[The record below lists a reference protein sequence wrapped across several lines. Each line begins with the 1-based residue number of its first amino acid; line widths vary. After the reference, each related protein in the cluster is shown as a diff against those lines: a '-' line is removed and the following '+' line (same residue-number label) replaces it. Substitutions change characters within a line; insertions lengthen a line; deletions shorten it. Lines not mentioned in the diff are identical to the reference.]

1 MQHQYISLSDTMPF
15 VLTNTIYYRLTP
27 HIEQQREPHI
37 VQINIGCG
45 KFELLL
51 TELTMAAPNIC
62 IQAWGYT
69 SSHSSSNSEE
79 LLGGLQLSSIADIT
93 TALNAHRA
101 VLYRIAATHSST
113 SKLHSSTIDD
123 ITTAQ
128 YSPAVGTVALRLQL
142 LEPTSD
148 TDAWAQRSDSVSRT
162 SSEVAETG
170 TTAVRIYCLDAT
182 NLPLATEH
190 IEQTELLNSTAA
202 AASSGTIA
210 ASSSASAVA
219 VSSNNSS
226 ADSGSVRV
234 GAVRCRMFLN
244 NRHIGD
250 SPWPL
255 LQPSQQQLH
264 TVKSVEA
271 VQLSRGCPVWHADG
285 SGCDLAL
292 QGQQTAAETAAA
304 TCTSDGCVL
313 LTLQQHNS
321 SSTDD
326 ELCVELYQRTTAG
339 TELWTAGASLLT
351 SHLLSNCAAASNSS
365 KLRHDV
371 LLATALQHTA
381 TCIPPSLGLYAQSVA
396 ACSTSSVQSLAV
408 VNKKEGTV
416 PRRWL
421 RIRVRGHSDS
431 DVTADRTAQCCLLVN
446 RRLFGSCTSAHGGSA
461 QQQWHGKFDVLL
473 PIVGC
478 SNPEIRVAMVD
489 AHGFIGYVAVDYD
502 TTVNTDKAI
511 AQQLQ
516 VLGVADTVLARLAC
530 TTEVSYVQY
539 QYAFTHARLI
549 ISMA

>member
-1 MQHQYISLSDTMPF
+1 MPF

-37 VQINIGCG
+37 VQISIGSG

-62 IQAWGYT
+62 IQAWGHT

-79 LLGGLQLSSIADIT
+79 LLGELQLSSIADIT

-113 SKLHSSTIDD
+113 SKLHSRTIDD
-123 ITTAQ
+123 ITTSQ

-148 TDAWAQRSDSVSRT
+148 TDAWTQSSRPVSGT
-162 SSEVAETG
+162 SSEVTETG
-170 TTAVRIYCLDAT
+170 SCAVRVCSLDAT
-182 NLPLATEH
+182 NLPPATEH

-202 AASSGTIA
+202 ASSGAIA
-210 ASSSASAVA
+210 ASSSTSA
-219 VSSNNSS
+219 VSSNDSS
-226 ADSGSVRV
+226 ADSGSVHV

-264 TVKSVEA
+264 TVNSVEA
-271 VQLSRGCPVWHADG
+271 VQLSLSCPVWHADG

-326 ELCVELYQRTTAG
+326 ELCLELYQRTTAG
-339 TELWTAGASLLT
+339 TEFWTAGASLST
-351 SHLLSNCAAASNSS
+351 SHLLSNCAAASNSGT
-365 KLRHDV
+365 LRHDV

-381 TCIPPSLGLYAQSVA
+381 TCIPPSLGLYIQSVA

-408 VNKKEGTV
+408 ANKKEGTV

-421 RIRVRGHSDS
+421 RIRVRGHSDP
-431 DVTADRTAQCCLLVN
+431 DVTADSTAQCCLLVN
-446 RRLFGSCTSAHGGSA
+446 RRLFGSCTSVHGGSA